1 MNRIELMGTV
11 VLNKNKSEIEVK
23 TFESGNRRA
32 NFRLACGN
40 DNGQVGFVPIE
51 CWNEIADK
59 VVGLAK
65 GSRIK
70 LVGSLLTP
78 RAYTNKDGEKV
89 YPDNV
94 VNVKALAV
102 MKKADNTAADTTS
115 TETTVNTDDMPF

>member
-11 VLNKNKSEIEVK
+11 VLNKNESEIALK

-32 NFRLACGN
+32 NFKLACGN

-51 CWNEIADK
+51 CWNELADK
-59 VVGLAK
+59 VVGLMK

-78 RAYTNKDGEKV
+78 KAYTNKDGKKV

-102 MKKADNTAADTTS
+102 MKKADNTTSETTS
-115 TETTVNTDDMPF
+115 TETTVNTEDIPF

>member
-11 VLNKNKSEIEVK
+11 VLNKNESKITNK

-40 DNGQVGFVPIE
+40 ENGQVGFVPIE
-51 CWNEIADK
+51 CWNELADS
-59 VVGLAK
+59 VAGLAK

-70 LVGSLLTP
+70 LVGSLVTP
-78 RAYTNKDGEKV
+78 KAYTNKDGKKV

-94 VNVKALAV
+94 VYVRDLEV
-102 MKKADNTAADTTS
+102 MKRAETAA